1 MVQTLPHHWR
11 PPEACPLWLA
21 MPRLQRC
28 QRRSQPPSYSR
39 HTVPLSPKPS
49 TLGRHVFVV
58 LPFLRDLAAVLVSKR
73 PVGAADLH
81 PRPRSRRI
89 WHQCATHEAFVP
101 RAVGFERGLVLNW
114 FFQLVFGSSRT
125 RFVYVY
131 VLENRVHVTGKFEVI
146 NGVQGGW
153 VLSQNVD
160 SRALPISLESP

>member
-1 MVQTLPHHWR
+1 M
-11 PPEACPLWLA
+11 
-21 MPRLQRC
+21 
-28 QRRSQPPSYSR
+28 
-39 HTVPLSPKPS
+39 
-49 TLGRHVFVV
+49 
-58 LPFLRDLAAVLVSKR
+58 
-73 PVGAADLH
+73 
-81 PRPRSRRI
+81 
-89 WHQCATHEAFVP
+89 P

-114 FFQLVFGSSRT
+114 FLLLVFGSSRT